1 MPVDNGAAASLPCL
15 SRPSLECTHDR
26 CPEHEGKHHFMA
38 ITVMPRPDRVQS
50 GPNTST
56 GSIPI
61 RIVGGTATAMLV
73 VATSGVFA
81 SSRAVVAMSLLAMG
95 ASVLTWLALR
105 RRLGG
110 MTTMELYKTVVVWA
124 LPLLA
129 ARPLFSG
136 DLWSYLAQGLTA
148 ANGLD
153 PYRLGP
159 KQALGAESVVTQHVS
174 HYWIDT
180 PAPYGPA
187 WLMISRAVGEACGE
201 RLVPSVLLY
210 RLIALAGVVLI
221 GWALPRLARR
231 VGVSPVRA
239 LWLGLLNPLM
249 LWHLVA
255 GAHND
260 AIMLGTILAGMEIA
274 LAARRRRPSAAGGRK
289 AGEPYGFTTATTMR
303 LATGVALMAVAASIK
318 IVGITAICCVAA
330 ELARHHA
337 RPLRSVLVVTGGA
350 GAGMVLFSAI
360 GGFGWVVA
368 LQGSNTV
375 HSWMSPTTAAG
386 LVIGALRGAHTTA
399 TAVAVA
405 NVTGAVVCLPIVIR
419 LILRTYRGR
428 LDPVRALGLIFG
440 IALLCGPV
448 AQPWY
453 LLWALLPL
461 AATTHSRRQHAAMA
475 GGSAVVAL
483 VLPPLA
489 APAAD
494 LVAGYLVAAAALVL
508 GAAALSAHRRLP
520 TGRGSRV
527 TPGHH
532 TSAFDGAGV
541 GPAHVQLRHGVS
553 APLRSAYW
561 SRAESLDGQRIER
574 VHERFGA
581 VTPSTRTQR

>member
-1 MPVDNGAAASLPCL
+1 
-15 SRPSLECTHDR
+15 
-26 CPEHEGKHHFMA
+26 
-38 ITVMPRPDRVQS
+38 
-50 GPNTST
+50 
-56 GSIPI
+56 
-61 RIVGGTATAMLV
+61 
-73 VATSGVFA
+73 
-81 SSRAVVAMSLLAMG
+81 
-95 ASVLTWLALR
+95 
-105 RRLGG
+105 
-110 MTTMELYKTVVVWA
+110 
-124 LPLLA
+124 
-129 ARPLFSG
+129 
-136 DLWSYLAQGLTA
+136 
-148 ANGLD
+148 
-153 PYRLGP
+153 
-159 KQALGAESVVTQHVS
+159 
-174 HYWIDT
+174 
-180 PAPYGPA
+180 
-187 WLMISRAVGEACGE
+187 
-201 RLVPSVLLY
+201 
-210 RLIALAGVVLI
+210 
-221 GWALPRLARR
+221 
-231 VGVSPVRA
+231 
-239 LWLGLLNPLM
+239 
-249 LWHLVA
+249 
-255 GAHND
+255 
-260 AIMLGTILAGMEIA
+260 
-274 LAARRRRPSAAGGRK
+274 
-289 AGEPYGFTTATTMR
+289 
-303 LATGVALMAVAASIK
+303 
-318 IVGITAICCVAA
+318 
-330 ELARHHA
+330 
-337 RPLRSVLVVTGGA
+337 
-350 GAGMVLFSAI
+350 
-360 GGFGWVVA
+360 
-368 LQGSNTV
+368 
-375 HSWMSPTTAAG
+375 MSPTTAAG